1 MFHKEEAACHLL
13 SVHNI
18 YFLFRTMRRLRQ
30 AIIDN
35 TLEEFVRG
43 FMVNWFGKSQDIP
56 NWVVEALDSVEIRIN
71 KNI

>member
-1 MFHKEEAACHLL
+1 
-13 SVHNI
+13 
-18 YFLFRTMRRLRQ
+18 MRRLRQ